1 MILFSTVSPWF
12 LMGLVGIIRLHLS
25 HGLLSLAAMP
35 ILEFLFSGFQLWST
49 VIIGCQHVIEICC
62 FKQEKRKFQKYLWV
76 WRRQLEK
83 GWKQAAVTVTW
94 LFNNRFYL
102 LSSLKIV
109 DDAQNTH
116 MFLKIVNVSCPM
128 LLNIYWIFC
137 ITLTRC
143 FFVKNILHT
152 QEIQKIPVCMKE
164 SFDD

>member
-12 LMGLVGIIRLHLS
+12 LMGLVGAILLPFI
-25 HGLLSLAAMP
+25 HGFLSLAAMT
-35 ILEFLFSGFQLWST
+35 ILEFLFGFQLLST

-76 WRRQLEK
+76 RRRQLEK

-94 LFNNRFYL
+94 LFNNSFYL
-102 LSSLKIV
+102 LSFSKIV

-116 MFLKIVNVSCPM
+116 MFLKLVNVSYPM

-143 FFVKNILHT
+143 SFVKNILHT